1 MRAVYKTLLGL
12 GLSSCATALLGSP
25 TLSTTAPACERPV
38 YLTFDTGHM
47 QVAPLVAEILARQ
60 QVRATFFLANE
71 PTRTGGTS
79 LDEVWAPWW
88 RALAAQGHAFG
99 SHTFDHV
106 YWLSDTADG
115 RFLMRPSAGPQ
126 PGKSFTW
133 TGAQYCEE
141 LARPAARFEQM
152 TGQKILPLFRAA
164 GGKTSPAL
172 VRAAQACGYEH
183 VGWAP
188 AGFLGDELPSDQYPN
203 ATLLERALRNIRS
216 GDILVA
222 HLGIWSRQDP
232 WAPAVLEPLI
242 EGLKKKGFCFATMD
256 SHLAYREKIQALQV
270 RTNSCASQAARGS
283 DAFGACAGATG
294 ANLTRT
300 APVEQLDNRS
310 GLLNAV
316 SPALELSKTS
326 EAKEKESR

>member
-1 MRAVYKTLLGL
+1 
-12 GLSSCATALLGSP
+12 
-25 TLSTTAPACERPV
+25 
-38 YLTFDTGHM
+38 M
-47 QVAPLVAEILARQ
+47 QVAPLVAEVLARQ

-88 RALAAQGHAFG
+88 RALAEQGHAFA

-141 LARPAARFEQM
+141 LDRPAKRFEDM

-172 VRAAQACGYEH
+172 LRAAQACGYEH

-203 ATLLERALRNIRS
+203 TLLLERALRNIRS

-232 WAPAVLEPLI
+232 WAPAVLEPLVA
-242 EGLKKKGFCFATMD
+242 GLKKKGLCFATMD
-256 SHLAYREKIQALQV
+256 SHPAYREKIQARKSAIGAPDGAVVQP
-270 RTNSCASQAARGS
+270 ARE
-283 DAFGACAGATG
+283 T
-294 ANLTRT
+294 
-300 APVEQLDNRS
+300 
-310 GLLNAV
+310 
-316 SPALELSKTS
+316 SPAAIDVLAPERQAVPPARNTKSH
-326 EAKEKESR
+326 ESND

>member
-1 MRAVYKTLLGL
+1 MRAVYKVLLGL

-25 TLSTTAPACERPV
+25 ASSVTPPPCERPV

-47 QVAPLVAEILARQ
+47 QVAPFVAEVLARH

-71 PTRTGGTS
+71 STRTGGTS
-79 LDEVWAPWW
+79 LDAVWAPWW
-88 RALAAQGHAFG
+88 KTLAGQGHAFG

-106 YWLSDTADG
+106 YWLGDMADG

-126 PGKSFTW
+126 AGKSFIW

-141 LARPAARFEQM
+141 LGRPAKRFEDM

-172 VRAAQACGYEH
+172 VLAAQACGYEH
-183 VGWAP
+183 VGWTP

-203 ATLLERALRNIRS
+203 ALLLERALRNIRS

-222 HLGIWSRQDP
+222 HLGIWARQDP

-242 EGLKKKGFCFATMD
+242 VGLKQKGFCFATMD
-256 SHLAYREKIQALQV
+256 KHPAYREKIK
-270 RTNSCASQAARGS
+270 ASQLGVSQSDGAVVQPAGGLSAA
-283 DAFGACAGATG
+283 
-294 ANLTRT
+294 T
-300 APVEQLDNRS
+300 ADIPAPERP
-310 GLLNAV
+310 AV
-316 SPALELSKTS
+316 SEPVKV
-326 EAKEKESR
+326 KINESND

>member
-1 MRAVYKTLLGL
+1 MRAVYKLLLGL

-25 TLSTTAPACERPV
+25 TSPAAPSACERPV

-47 QVAPLVAEILARQ
+47 QVAPLVAEVLARH

-141 LARPAARFEQM
+141 LGRPAKRFEDM

-172 VRAAQACGYEH
+172 VRAAQECGYEH

-203 ATLLERALRNIRS
+203 TLLLERALRNIRN

-242 EGLKKKGFCFATMD
+242 EGLKKKGLCFATMD
-256 SHLAYREKIQALQV
+256 SHPSYREKIQARKTV
-270 RTNSCASQAARGS
+270 VGVS
-283 DAFGACAGATG
+283 DGAVVQ
-294 ANLTRT
+294 
-300 APVEQLDNRS
+300 PVKQT
-310 GLLNAV
+310 
-316 SPALELSKTS
+316 SPATKDVLAPERPAIPLPRAIKSN
-326 EAKEKESR
+326 ESND

>member
-1 MRAVYKTLLGL
+1 MRAVYKVLLGL
-12 GLSSCATALLGSP
+12 GLSSCATVLFGSP
-25 TLSTTAPACERPV
+25 NSSTAPPACERPV

-47 QVAPLVAEILARQ
+47 QVAPLVAEVLTRQ

-88 RALAAQGHAFG
+88 KTLVEQGHAFG

-106 YWLSDTADG
+106 YWLADTADG

-126 PGKSFTW
+126 SGKSFTW

-141 LARPAARFEQM
+141 LGRTAARFKQM
-152 TGQKILPLFRAA
+152 TGQQILPVFRAA

-172 VRAAQACGYEH
+172 LRAAQACGYEH
-183 VGWAP
+183 VGWAQ

-203 ATLLERALRNIRS
+203 ALLLERALRNIRS

-222 HLGIWSRQDP
+222 HLGIWSRQEP

-242 EGLKKKGFCFATMD
+242 EGLKQKGFCFATID
-256 SHLAYREKIQALQV
+256 AHPTYRDKILAVQSKASLCV
-270 RTNSCASQAARGS
+270 SQAARAS
-283 DAFGACAGATG
+283 DTFGVCGGAASG
-294 ANLTRT
+294 HDTRI
-300 APVEQLDNRS
+300 APAEQPDS
-310 GLLNAV
+310 V
-316 SPALELSKTS
+316 SSQPSAAAPTIEVSTIS
-326 EAKEKESR
+326 EAKEKVSQ

>member
-1 MRAVYKTLLGL
+1 MRAVYKLLLGL

-25 TLSTTAPACERPV
+25 VSSAATPACERPV

-47 QVAPLVAEILARQ
+47 QVAPFVAEVLARHE
-60 QVRATFFLANE
+60 VRATFFLANE

-88 RALAAQGHAFG
+88 KTLAAQGHAFG

-106 YWLSDTADG
+106 YWLGDTADG

-141 LARPAARFEQM
+141 LDRPAKRFEDM

-172 VRAAQACGYEH
+172 LRAAQACGYEH

-203 ATLLERALRNIRS
+203 TLLLERALRNIRS

-256 SHLAYREKIQALQV
+256 SHPAYREKIQARKTVVGVPDGAVVQPARESSAAAIGVLAPERQ
-270 RTNSCASQAARGS
+270 ASPQPRDMKS
-283 DAFGACAGATG
+283 
-294 ANLTRT
+294 N
-300 APVEQLDNRS
+300 
-310 GLLNAV
+310 
-316 SPALELSKTS
+316 
-326 EAKEKESR
+326 ESND

>member
-1 MRAVYKTLLGL
+1 MRAVYKVLLGL
-12 GLSSCATALLGSP
+12 GLSSCATALLGQP
-25 TLSTTAPACERPV
+25 TSSSAPAACERPV

-47 QVAPLVAEILARQ
+47 QVAPLVAEVLARQ
-60 QVRATFFLANE
+60 QVHATFFLANE

-88 RALAAQGHAFG
+88 KALAEQGHAFG

-126 PGKSFTW
+126 PGKSFIW

-141 LARPAARFEQM
+141 LGRPAKRFEGM

-183 VGWAP
+183 VGWTP
-188 AGFLGDELPSDQYPN
+188 AGFLGDELPSEQYPN
-203 ATLLERALRNIRS
+203 TLLLERALRNIRR

-256 SHLAYREKIQALQV
+256 AHPAYREKIQASQAKV
-270 RTNSCASQAARGS
+270 GVCASQCLPS
-283 DAFGACAGATG
+283 T
-294 ANLTRT
+294 L
-300 APVEQLDNRS
+300 APSR
-310 GLLNAV
+310 
-316 SPALELSKTS
+316 ELSTTS
-326 EAKEKESR
+326 EVKETENR